1 MTGEMHPIPDGFS
14 LMPPRGPFIAANG
27 PFYHD
32 SNLRFGFT
40 PEERHCNLLG
50 FAHGGIIATLLDSA
64 MAHSVVT
71 THGYAIVTEQLNIEY
86 ASVVAKNRWAEV
98 EVILAERENE
108 QVHAKAVLRSRGQ
121 ICAKSHAN
129 FKLLLKRPVLNG
141 GRQSLS

>member
-1 MTGEMHPIPDGFS
+1 MPPIPDGFVP
-14 LMPPRGPFIAANG
+14 MPPRGPFMEANG

-32 SNLRFGFT
+32 DKSRFGFF

-71 THGYAIVTEQLNIEY
+71 AHGLAVVTEQLNIEY

-98 EVILAERENE
+98 DVRLDDRMDEKIY
-108 QVHAKAVLRSRGQ
+108 AKAILRSRGQ
-121 ICAKSHAN
+121 ICAQGDAI
-129 FKLLLKRPVLNG
+129 FKLLLKRPVLKG
-141 GRQSLS
+141 GRQASI